1 MNQLGILVWVLLA
14 LGFYFLFIR
23 PARVRQRQTLA
34 IQASLRPGL
43 EVMTTAGLYATVA
56 AVEDDVVLLEVAPGV
71 VNRYA
76 KGAVARV
83 VTPAETEPEDTTPD
97 GTDGDP
103 AEG

>member
-23 PARVRQRQTLA
+23 PARIRQRQTLA

>member
-1 MNQLGILVWVLLA
+1 VNQLGILVWVLLA

-23 PARVRQRQTLA
+23 PARIRQRQTLA

>member
-1 MNQLGILVWVLLA
+1 VNQLGSLVWVLLA

>member
-1 MNQLGILVWVLLA
+1 VNQLGILVWVLLA

>member
-1 MNQLGILVWVLLA
+1 MNQLGSLVWVLLA

>member
-1 MNQLGILVWVLLA
+1 VNQLGILVWVLLA

-76 KGAVARV
+76 KGAVARE